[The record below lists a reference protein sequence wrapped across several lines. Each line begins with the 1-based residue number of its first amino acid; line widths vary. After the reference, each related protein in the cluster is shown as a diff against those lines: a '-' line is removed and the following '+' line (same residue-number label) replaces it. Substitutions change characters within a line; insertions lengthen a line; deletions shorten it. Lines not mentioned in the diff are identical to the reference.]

1 MLSSLRLYISRQATS
16 SWRYIVEQILYL
28 LFSWVPT
35 VIGMGLRGVFYRLIL
50 DIDGWAAI
58 ENRVRLRM
66 ADNIRL
72 HDGVY
77 LDQNTYLHASPRGIE
92 VGENTIIMYGAIL
105 HVYNF
110 RDMPDSG
117 IKIGKDSLVGEYTV
131 IRGQGGVE
139 IGDRVY
145 TSPFTQIIAV
155 NHVFDDPE
163 QPFID
168 QGITAEGIQIEDDVW
183 IGSGAIITDGIRVG
197 KGAVVAAGSVVT
209 QDVPAHSVVAGVPA
223 KPIRDI
229 EKQKDIDRER
239 IIYHLKMGRN

>member
-16 SWRYIVEQILYL
+16 LWRYIVEQTLYL

-50 DIDGWAAI
+50 EMDGWAAI
-58 ENRVRLRM
+58 ENRVRIRM

-72 HDGVY
+72 HNGVY
-77 LDQNTYLHASPRGIE
+77 LDQNTYLHACPNGIE

-110 RDMPDSG
+110 RDLPDSR

-139 IGDRVY
+139 IGDRGY

-163 QPFID
+163 QPFVE
-168 QGITAEGIQIEDDVW
+168 QGITAEGIHIEDDVW
-183 IGSGAIITDGIRVG
+183 IGSGAIITDGVRVG
-197 KGAVVAAGSVVT
+197 KGAVIAAGSVVT
-209 QDVPAHSVVAGVPA
+209 HDVPAHSVVAGVPA
-223 KPIRDI
+223 KHIRDI
-229 EKQKDIDRER
+229 EKQSEIQKER
-239 IIYHLKMGRN
+239 IIYHL